1 MVLADKKL
9 FVAGPPDVL
18 DEVQAFKYP
27 DEPEISASLDRQ
39 NAALKGREGALLWVA
54 SAASGQK
61 LAQYHLESLPV
72 WDGMAAAGGRLY
84 MTMADGRV
92 ICWSSE

>member
-1 MVLADKKL
+1 MLLADKTL

-27 DEPEISASLDRQ
+27 DEPDVPAILSRQ
-39 NAALKGREGALLWVA
+39 NAALVGKEGALLWVA
-54 SAASGQK
+54 SASNGQR
-61 LAQYHLESLPV
+61 LAQYNLKALPV

-84 MTMADGRV
+84 MTLADGRV
-92 ICWSSE
+92 ICWDSK